1 MAPRVTSES
10 IRRGRVAATLKASR
24 SLNGPAGSRSVVI
37 SNRMQVQQ
45 PSGNA
50 AGAAEVGHA
59 SRSQR
64 KVADLIFYPIRPMA
78 FAESA
83 FVSEQ
88 RKETAAETEAR
99 RRQSLSG
106 VLTEVSVSVTGTI
119 GWPRT
124 RGIQHVWRRPGKG
137 TSSSG
142 TNRMG
147 QAKKCLPRKLSH
159 FSLQQGRS
167 RVAICPSRSV

>member
-1 MAPRVTSES
+1 MSVLMAPLVTSES

-24 SLNGPAGSRSVVI
+24 SLNVPAGSWTVLI
-37 SNRMQVQQ
+37 SNGMQVQQ

-59 SRSQR
+59 SRSQH

-88 RKETAAETEAR
+88 RKETAAEREAR

-106 VLTEVSVSVTGTI
+106 VLTEVSISVRGTIDIGLVTGEYSMSVVPTKLDKQKVLVQF
-119 GWPRT
+119 GWY
-124 RGIQHVWRRPGKG
+124 Q
-137 TSSSG
+137 S
-142 TNRMG
+142 
-147 QAKKCLPRKLSH
+147 
-159 FSLQQGRS
+159 
-167 RVAICPSRSV
+167 